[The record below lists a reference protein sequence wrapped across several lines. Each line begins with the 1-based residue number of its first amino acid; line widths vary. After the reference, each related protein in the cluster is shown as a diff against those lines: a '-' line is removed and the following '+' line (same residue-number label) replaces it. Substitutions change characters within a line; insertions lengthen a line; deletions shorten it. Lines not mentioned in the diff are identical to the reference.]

1 MYFYTSASTIF
12 NMVTIFINSRYLV
25 HILYKKRITFLWFW
39 ISSGYLIILFE
50 IIYYKKKYIE
60 NNKICFLLTLIPS
73 FILGTSYTLW
83 ESAILAY
90 LSNFPKNL
98 IGGFS
103 NGTGLS
109 GLFSALLNFASQ
121 YYPNL
126 RPKTLFLFFIIFR
139 SYILIL
145 FLFTER
151 IPFDVDI
158 KEKSKF
164 ISDKEKEKKN

>member
-1 MYFYTSASTIF
+1 MIMDIF
-12 NMVTIFINSRYLV
+12 RLFNNVIWNN
-25 HILYKKRITFLWFW
+25 ILQ
-39 ISSGYLIILFE
+39 
-50 IIYYKKKYIE
+50 KKYIE

-73 FILGTSYTLW
+73 FILGTSYALW

-126 RPKTLFLFFIIFR
+126 RPKTLFLFLASLGPIYYFYFFLLKE
-139 SYILIL
+139 YLLMLI
-145 FLFTER
+145 
-151 IPFDVDI
+151 
-158 KEKSKF
+158 
-164 ISDKEKEKKN
+164 

>member
-73 FILGTSYTLW
+73 FILGTSYALW
-83 ESAILAY
+83 ESGIL
-90 LSNFPKNL
+90 
-98 IGGFS
+98 
-103 NGTGLS
+103 
-109 GLFSALLNFASQ
+109 
-121 YYPNL
+121 
-126 RPKTLFLFFIIFR
+126 TLF
-139 SYILIL
+139 
-145 FLFTER
+145 
-151 IPFDVDI
+151 
-158 KEKSKF
+158 K
-164 ISDKEKEKKN
+164 